1 MSQKNPM
8 YTLFAV
14 KVPQNLGF
22 VDTFPADEF
31 YLRFED
37 IFDIYHFQ
45 HLHPSFVRLF
55 ALCMAAT
62 IAKEEIPGIA
72 VADPYYME
80 DSFLHSEAGRDT
92 ARDYI
97 QKFMV
102 ENKRTSVLL
111 VPSFVK

>member
-8 YTLFAV
+8 YPLFAV
-14 KVPQNLGF
+14 KVPQNLRF
-22 VDTFPADEF
+22 FDTFLGDEF

-45 HLHPSFVRLF
+45 HLHPTFVRLF
-55 ALCMAAT
+55 ALRMAAT
-62 IAKEEIPGIA
+62 IAKEEIPGIE
-72 VADPYYME
+72 VADPYYMQGT
-80 DSFLHSEAGRDT
+80 FLHSEAGRDN

-97 QKFMV
+97 QRFMV
-102 ENKRTSVLL
+102 ENKRTSILL